1 LDSYEF
7 ASFYCD
13 FYFDHF
19 LVENNSYFNIKIDKL
34 AEFNGVI
41 NLTNGFLFSRPEI
54 FNDSLHVDGFYPGF
68 FSKNS
73 PIVQPSVQ
81 KILLNS
87 KLYYLSEDLHEQY
100 LDNYPYCPSEIY
112 DYRIS
117 ENFMISF
124 KDFFYNIKYFYAQLN
139 IEQKQ
144 IINDLFLD
152 KDFLFSDFNEEE

>member
-1 LDSYEF
+1 LWF
-7 ASFYCD
+7 LFWSF
-13 FYFDHF
+13 FGW
-19 LVENNSYFNIKIDKL
+19 NNSYFNIKIDKL

-117 ENFMISF
+117 EILWFLLKI
-124 KDFFYNIKYFYAQLN
+124 FFIILN
-139 IEQKQ
+139 IFMH
-144 IINDLFLD
+144 N
-152 KDFLFSDFNEEE
+152 